1 MIPDS
6 ELDALA
12 EDRAALRRLVE
23 EHRLLREA
31 IECSPANICVFDAE
45 DRILAWNPAYE
56 HTHEAS
62 LAGLKDDPSLPRP
75 TYTEI
80 VRADLGSNAP
90 PSAVE
95 AIVERQ
101 RTADGVSYDRFYD
114 GGLWLRI
121 TKYRLPSG
129 GVAGIGLDVS
139 ALKAREAALA
149 EARAEADRSRQAKAD
164 FLAHMSHEIR
174 TPMNGVLGMTRLLQ
188 TTELDERQRLFV
200 SALAS
205 SGEALMRIIDDV
217 LDVSKIEAGKMRIAA
232 APFDLWRTAEDA
244 ATLLSAGAAE
254 KGLALHLRI
263 DPTLPRAAIGDAGR
277 LRQIML
283 NLLGNAVKFTEA
295 GHVLLSLS
303 RVPSEA
309 GLRLRIEVSDTGP
322 GVPEAARA
330 ALFSRFAQADAT
342 ATAGVKGTGLGL
354 SIVAALSRL
363 MEGGAGF
370 ESGEGRGST
379 FWSEVRIEADRL
391 AAPLR
396 APHAGRA
403 LVLDPDPLAARILA
417 DRLSGLGVEADVESE
432 AGAAL
437 ARLRAAAA
445 RGEGHGSVFARRGE
459 AGEAAARAL
468 RAEPAL
474 RPSALFLVSTVD
486 DDGLEAAAAG
496 SGADGVLTLPLRTEA
511 LEAALA
517 AAAARAEAMRRR
529 PPGFEEA
536 AARPL

>member
-31 IECSPANICVFDAE
+31 IEQSPANFCVFDAE

-56 HTHEAS
+56 RTHEAA
-62 LAGLKDDPSLPRP
+62 LAGLKDDPGLPRP
-75 TYTEI
+75 TYAEI
-80 VRADLGSNAP
+80 VRADLGGNAP
-90 PSAVE
+90 PAAVE
-95 AIVERQ
+95 AIVEKQ
-101 RTADGVSYDRFYD
+101 RKADGVSYDRFYD
-114 GGLWLRI
+114 GGLWQRI

-129 GVAGIGLDVS
+129 GVAGIGVNVS
-139 ALKAREAALA
+139 ALKEREAALA

-188 TTELDERQRLFV
+188 TTELDERQQLFV

-330 ALFSRFAQADAT
+330 ALFSRFAGGETVAA
-342 ATAGVKGTGLGL
+342 VKGTGLGL

-370 ESGEGRGST
+370 ESEVGRGSA

-391 AAPLR
+391 SAPLR

-417 DRLSGLGVEADVESE
+417 ERLAGLGVEAAVEEE

-437 ARLRAAAA
+437 TRLRAAAA
-445 RGEGHGSVFARRGE
+445 RGEGHGAVFVRRGE

-496 SGADGVLTLPLRTEA
+496 SGADGMLTLPLRTEA
-511 LEAALA
+511 LEAALSA
-517 AAAARAEAMRRR
+517 AVARSEAMRRR

-536 AARPL
+536 AARPF